1 MININFILI
10 LISPKNTIFFAS
22 KKRFEPFFENIFFTF
37 SYCVL
42 IKKFFVF
49 KSGETTKMGYKQ
61 KFISMKKF
69 KDLKLPLS
77 FYNFTSYIGS
87 IIASVGLFLFV
98 FVFIISFFFDVGS
111 AYMGLILWIVIP
123 SFIVFGLLL
132 IPIGMI
138 RQHKRDKK
146 EIRSDEKEWP
156 VVNLN
161 EPRTR
166 NALAIFG
173 IGSVFFLLLSSIG
186 SYEAFHY
193 SESVEFCG
201 TLCHEVMK
209 PEYVA
214 YHNSSHA
221 KVACV
226 ECHVGS
232 GAGFYAR
239 SKLSGLYQ
247 VYAVTT
253 NIFPRPIATPISNL
267 RPAQETCEECHWPE
281 KFYSRQLVL
290 NKHYLADED
299 NTEWD
304 INLQMKTGPATSAL
318 GLEEGIHWH
327 INPNIKV
334 EYIATD
340 STRLEIPWVKYTNLK
355 TGEVKIFKDED
366 LSLTEEEI
374 DAHEK
379 RKMDCM
385 DCHNR
390 PSHDYHTP
398 IHFINNAIT
407 AGNISK
413 DLPGIKLLAMEML
426 THDFPTTD
434 SALSYIESEVRAYYQ
449 ENYEEL
455 VSEKP
460 ELITQAVKGIQD
472 EFQKNIFPEMK
483 VKWNVYPNHIGHLEF
498 NGCFRCHND
507 RHATDKGEVI
517 SRDCNLC
524 HSIIA
529 QGRPDTIQGGSIF
542 KPLEFV
548 HPNDED
554 GFWKESLCSDCHSE
568 LY

>member
-1 MININFILI
+1 
-10 LISPKNTIFFAS
+10 
-22 KKRFEPFFENIFFTF
+22 
-37 SYCVL
+37 
-42 IKKFFVF
+42 
-49 KSGETTKMGYKQ
+49 
-61 KFISMKKF
+61 MKKF
-69 KDLKLPLS
+69 KLSNIKLPLS
-77 FYNFTSYIGS
+77 FYNYTSYIGVL
-87 IIASVGLFLFV
+87 IAIVSLFMFIFLFV
-98 FVFIISFFFDVGS
+98 ISFFFAEGG
-111 AYMGLILWIVIP
+111 AYLGLVMWIVIP
-123 SFIVFGLLL
+123 SFIVLGLLF

-138 RQHKRDKK
+138 IKHRKDKK
-146 EIRSDEKEWP
+146 MISVDEKDWP
-156 VVNLN
+156 IINLN

-166 NALAIFG
+166 NAIVIFS
-173 IGSVFFLLLSSIG
+173 IGSLFFLLLSSIG

-281 KFYSRQLVL
+281 KFYARQLVQ
-290 NKHYLADED
+290 NKHYLSDQE

-304 INLQMKTGPATSAL
+304 ITLQMKTGPANSAL

-327 INPNIKV
+327 INPDTKI
-334 EYIATD
+334 EYIAND
-340 STRLEIPWVKYTNLK
+340 SSRMEIPWVRYTNLK
-355 TGEVKIFKDED
+355 TGVVKIFVDPSNE
-366 LSLTEEEI
+366 LTEQELET
-374 DAHEK
+374 HEK

-398 IHFINNAIT
+398 INFINNAIT
-407 AGNISK
+407 AGNISREI
-413 DLPGIKLLAMEML
+413 PEIKYVAMDIL
-426 THDFPTTD
+426 SKDFPTTD
-434 SALSYIESEVRAYYQ
+434 SALAYIDSEIRNYYAA
-449 ENYEEL
+449 NYEDFYTTNAEI
-455 VSEKP
+455 
-460 ELITQAVKGIQD
+460 ITQAIKGIQD
-472 EFQKNIFPEMK
+472 EFQKNIFPEMG
-483 VKWNVYPNHIGHLEF
+483 VKWSVYPNNIGHFEF

-507 RHATDKGEVI
+507 QHATSEGEVI
-517 SRDCNLC
+517 SKDCNLC
-524 HSIIA
+524 HTIIA

-542 KPLEFV
+542 KPLDFV
-548 HPNDED
+548 HPNDEYESWKD
-554 GFWKESLCSDCHSE
+554 GVCSDCHRD